1 MRWLCRERIT
11 PTRKARVG
19 RLAEHCP
26 LLTGQGASGEQL
38 IGQSLRRFD
47 VEFESKAGPI
57 EQPAPSSAEMFRTS
71 GLEVRSILVL
81 P

>member
-1 MRWLCRERIT
+1 MRWL
-11 PTRKARVG
+11 G
-19 RLAEHCP
+19 RLAEHCQ

-38 IGQSLRRFD
+38 IGQSLRHFD

>member
-38 IGQSLRRFD
+38 IGQSLRGFD

>member
-19 RLAEHCP
+19 RLAEHCQ

-38 IGQSLRRFD
+38 IGQSLRHFD